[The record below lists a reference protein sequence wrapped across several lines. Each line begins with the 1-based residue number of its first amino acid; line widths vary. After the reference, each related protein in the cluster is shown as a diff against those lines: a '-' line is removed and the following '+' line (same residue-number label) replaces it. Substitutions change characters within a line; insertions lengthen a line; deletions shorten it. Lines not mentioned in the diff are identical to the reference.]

1 MIIIVSRIFMMFYS
15 CGDCYLSEG
24 YGHLDILRV
33 LLARGADIGWKDK
46 NGQNSLQGTSHE
58 ESIFLPVIRQIVRS
72 HGSH

>member
-58 ESIFLPVIRQIVRS
+58 ESIFFSAIRHIIRS
-72 HGSH
+72 HIGH

>member
-1 MIIIVSRIFMMFYS
+1 MIIMVSRIFMMFNCS
-15 CGDCYLSEG
+15 GDCYLSEG

-58 ESIFLPVIRQIVRS
+58 ESILLAVIRHIIRS
-72 HGSH
+72 HRSH